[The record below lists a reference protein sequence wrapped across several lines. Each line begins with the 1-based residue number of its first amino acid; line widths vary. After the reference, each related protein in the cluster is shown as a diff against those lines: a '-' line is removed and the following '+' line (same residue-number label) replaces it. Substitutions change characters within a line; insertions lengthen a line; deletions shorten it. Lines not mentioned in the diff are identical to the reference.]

1 MIYLIA
7 GCYWCILW
15 LIAPE
20 GAESSLK
27 LNYPEIP
34 FIDLVRE
41 RFLELLS
48 GVSDDAAGLVA
59 GLTIGERGAISEQLA
74 QQMKALSLTHLVAV
88 SGANLAIVMGVVYLI
103 AARLGLSRNLRFIS
117 ALLVMAAYVLLVG
130 PESSVIR
137 AATMAVFVMVGLWV
151 GRGTNPLAA
160 LSLAII
166 FLLSVDPGLAVDIGF
181 GLSALATAGLL
192 VLAPKIYNLLEDKM
206 PKLLA
211 IGIAATVS
219 AQLYTLPII
228 LYLQPSLPVYSVL
241 ANLLVEPL
249 VAPITI
255 LGLIAVLTIW
265 LPPLASLIS
274 FIASLG
280 SNWIVVVAS
289 NLAPMPFVRLHFIDG
304 PIGVLLASSFV
315 VALSL
320 YFSSSKA
327 FLQAAAKT
335 SMAGLVVVSGAWIA
349 ADVVRSETFAGS
361 WQVFFCDV
369 GQGDAA
375 LIRSQG
381 KTVLV
386 DLGPEPE
393 DLSNCLDKARVSSLD
408 AVFLSHF
415 DADHVGG
422 VLALS
427 GLPVGQFVVS
437 GYRDDRPLVEL
448 VGQVAKAKSVEIT
461 IGFEGMSGT
470 LGSFQWQVLAP
481 TATASEASDSNDASL
496 VLLLESTDFS
506 VLFLGDLG
514 EAGQERL
521 LARNPRVFALL
532 ASKTLVTKVAHHGS
546 ADQSRTFYRALDS
559 EYLVFSVGKNDYGHP
574 ARSALSL
581 AWPSG
586 AEVLRT
592 DKLGHIALGHDHQL
606 RYRYSGKLTA

>member
-7 GCYWCILW
+7 GCYWLILS

-48 GVSDDAAGLVA
+48 GVSEDAAGLVA

-74 QQMKALSLTHLVAV
+74 GQMKELSLTHLVAV

-160 LSLAII
+160 LSLAVI

-255 LGLIAVLTIW
+255 LG
-265 LPPLASLIS
+265 
-274 FIASLG
+274 
-280 SNWIVVVAS
+280 
-289 NLAPMPFVRLHFIDG
+289 
-304 PIGVLLASSFV
+304 
-315 VALSL
+315 
-320 YFSSSKA
+320 
-327 FLQAAAKT
+327 
-335 SMAGLVVVSGAWIA
+335 GL
-349 ADVVRSETFAGS
+349 
-361 WQVFFCDV
+361 
-369 GQGDAA
+369 
-375 LIRSQG
+375 
-381 KTVLV
+381 K
-386 DLGPEPE
+386 
-393 DLSNCLDKARVSSLD
+393 
-408 AVFLSHF
+408 
-415 DADHVGG
+415 
-422 VLALS
+422 
-427 GLPVGQFVVS
+427 
-437 GYRDDRPLVEL
+437 
-448 VGQVAKAKSVEIT
+448 
-461 IGFEGMSGT
+461 
-470 LGSFQWQVLAP
+470 
-481 TATASEASDSNDASL
+481 
-496 VLLLESTDFS
+496 
-506 VLFLGDLG
+506 
-514 EAGQERL
+514 
-521 LARNPRVFALL
+521 
-532 ASKTLVTKVAHHGS
+532 
-546 ADQSRTFYRALDS
+546 
-559 EYLVFSVGKNDYGHP
+559 
-574 ARSALSL
+574 
-581 AWPSG
+581 
-586 AEVLRT
+586 
-592 DKLGHIALGHDHQL
+592 
-606 RYRYSGKLTA
+606 

>member
-1 MIYLIA
+1 M
-7 GCYWCILW
+7 W

-20 GAESSLK
+20 GAESNLK

-41 RFLELLS
+41 RFLGLLS
-48 GVSDDAAGLVA
+48 GVSEDAAGLVA

-103 AARLGLSRNLRFIS
+103 AARLGLSRNFRFIS

-160 LSLAII
+160 LSLAVI
-166 FLLSVDPGLAVDIGF
+166 FLLAVDPGLAVDIGF

-241 ANLLVEPL
+241 ANLLAEPL

-265 LPPLASLIS
+265 LPPLSSLIS

-289 NLAPMPFVRLHFIDG
+289 NLAPIPFVRLHFIDG
-304 PIGVLLASSFV
+304 PIGVLLASGFV

-327 FLQAAAKT
+327 FLKAAAKT

-349 ADVVRSETFAGS
+349 
-361 WQVFFCDV
+361 
-369 GQGDAA
+369 
-375 LIRSQG
+375 
-381 KTVLV
+381 
-386 DLGPEPE
+386 
-393 DLSNCLDKARVSSLD
+393 
-408 AVFLSHF
+408 
-415 DADHVGG
+415 
-422 VLALS
+422 
-427 GLPVGQFVVS
+427 
-437 GYRDDRPLVEL
+437 
-448 VGQVAKAKSVEIT
+448 
-461 IGFEGMSGT
+461 
-470 LGSFQWQVLAP
+470 
-481 TATASEASDSNDASL
+481 
-496 VLLLESTDFS
+496 
-506 VLFLGDLG
+506 
-514 EAGQERL
+514 
-521 LARNPRVFALL
+521 
-532 ASKTLVTKVAHHGS
+532 
-546 ADQSRTFYRALDS
+546 
-559 EYLVFSVGKNDYGHP
+559 
-574 ARSALSL
+574 
-581 AWPSG
+581 
-586 AEVLRT
+586 
-592 DKLGHIALGHDHQL
+592 
-606 RYRYSGKLTA
+606 

>member
-7 GCYWCILW
+7 GCYWFILW
-15 LIAPE
+15 LFAPE
-20 GAESSLK
+20 GAESELK
-27 LNYPEIP
+27 LNYPEIS
-34 FIDLVRE
+34 FIEFVRG
-41 RFLELLS
+41 RFIELLS
-48 GVSDDAAGLVA
+48 GVSEDASGLVA
-59 GLTIGERGAISEQLA
+59 GLTIGERGAISEELA
-74 QQMKALSLTHLVAV
+74 EQMKALSLTHLVAV

-103 AARLGLSRNLRFIS
+103 TARLGLSRNLRFSS
-117 ALLVMAAYVLLVG
+117 ALLVMAGYVLLVG

-137 AATMAVFVMVGLWV
+137 AATMAVFVMLGLWV

-192 VLAPKIYNLLEDKM
+192 VLAPKLYGLLEDKM

-249 VAPITI
+249 VAPVTI

-265 LPPLASLIS
+265 IPPVSSLIS

-304 PIGVLLASSFV
+304 PIGVLLATSFV
-315 VALSL
+315 VALSVH
-320 YFSSSKA
+320 FSTSRA
-327 FLQAAAKT
+327 FLRVAAKT
-335 SMAGLVVVSGAWIA
+335 SMAGLVIVAGAWTA
-349 ADVVRSETFAGS
+349 TDVVRSETFAGS

-381 KTVLV
+381 KTILV
-386 DLGPEPE
+386 DLGPAPE
-393 DLSNCLDKARVSSLD
+393 DLSNCLDKAGVSSLD

-422 VLALS
+422 VL
-427 GLPVGQFVVS
+427 GLRNIPVGQFVIS
-437 GYRDDRPLVEL
+437 GYRDDRPLVAL
-448 VGQVAKAKSVEIT
+448 VGKLAEAKDIAI
-461 IGFEGMSGT
+461 IHGFEGMSGT
-470 LGSFQWQVLAP
+470 LGSFQWKIIAP
-481 TATASEASDSNDASL
+481 TASASEASDSNDASL
-496 VLLLESTDFS
+496 VLVVEGSEFS

-514 EAGQERL
+514 ETGQERI
-521 LARNPRVFALL
+521 LARHPRLIAEL
-532 ASKTLVTKVAHHGS
+532 ASKTLITKVAHHGS
-546 ADQSRTFYRALDS
+546 ADQSRAFYRALES
-559 EYLVFSVGKNDYGHP
+559 EYLVFSVGRNDYGHP
-574 ARSALSL
+574 ASSALSL
-581 AWPSG
+581 AWLSG
-586 AEVLRT
+586 GEVLRT
-592 DKLGHIALGHDHQL
+592 DKLGHIALGHDQEL